1 MTEQERRE
9 LVVKA
14 YEQLKASFD
23 RFKKPNGDKN
33 DPGKTCKDIWSAYP
47 ESKSGQYWVD
57 PNEGD
62 PKDAILVYC
71 DMKKKATCVVP
82 KPEKSSEIH
91 YEGKE
96 AEIWLGE
103 IKNGLKVFSR

>member
-47 ESKSGQYWVD
+47 ESKSGKMVTYYW
-57 PNEGD
+57 
-62 PKDAILVYC
+62 C
-71 DMKKKATCVVP
+71 
-82 KPEKSSEIH
+82 
-91 YEGKE
+91 
-96 AEIWLGE
+96 
-103 IKNGLKVFSR
+103 LKGVITNRD